1 MIFCDIMK
9 FNKIFLFTL
18 ILLAALSVSAVSAE
32 SFDNNTASGV
42 IVSEQNSEE
51 VISASEPLADTNQ
64 IVTNNVEEITP
75 LSDGNS
81 STDSN
86 GTTDD
91 TNSSTDSN
99 GTTDDTN
106 SSTDGNGTTPDG
118 NGSTDDNKTTPDNS
132 TNVTNSSI
140 ISGDISLFYK
150 NGTKFT
156 AIFLDADGNPII
168 NQNITFVINGV
179 SYNRTTDANGTATI
193 SINLAA
199 GDYIIESKNPFT
211 NESVKNNVTVIST
224 INTADI
230 IKFYRNGTQY
240 YATFVD
246 GQGNV
251 LVNQTVKF
259 NINGVFYNRTTN
271 ASGVAKL
278 NINLYPGNYVITAYN
293 PINNEAIA
301 SNVTVLSTING
312 SDIKKYVKNATQYIV
327 TLVDGQGN
335 ALVNQTVKLNI
346 NGVFYNRTTNAN
358 GTVNFNINLNP
369 GNYTITVY
377 NPETEEESSNNV
389 LVLSRLVT
397 KDIAVDY
404 QAGGKYSVT
413 LVDEQG
419 NALVNKTVRL
429 NINGVF
435 YNRTTDANG
444 TAYLNINL
452 IPGDYVCSAYYD
464 DLVTSSKVTVNKIAA
479 SVSILTPT
487 VKSGDY
493 YKAKITE
500 KASGK
505 AIVGQ
510 LVVFIWNGSAYG
522 GYSDSEGVAKVKIG
536 LPAGSYQL
544 ITGIQ
549 TSKWYQNIVV
559 YNTLTVTA

>member
-1 MIFCDIMK
+1 MYNIYYIIEKIMIFCDIMK

-32 SFDNNTASGV
+32 SFDNNTASDV

-64 IVTNNVEEITP
+64 IVTNDVEEITP
-75 LSDGNS
+75 LSGG
-81 STDSN
+81 N

-91 TNSSTDSN
+91 T
-99 GTTDDTN
+99 
-106 SSTDGNGTTPDG
+106 
-118 NGSTDDNKTTPDNS
+118 NGSTDDNKTAPDGNES
-132 TNVTNSSI
+132 NVTNSSV
-140 ISGDISLFYK
+140 ISDDLSLFYK

-271 ASGVAKL
+271 ASGVARL
-278 NINLYPGNYVITAYN
+278 NINLNPGSYIITAYN

-301 SNVTVLSTING
+301 SNVTVVSTING

-327 TLVDGQGN
+327 NLVDGQGN
-335 ALVNQTVKLNI
+335 ALVNKTVRLNI

-358 GTVNFNINLNP
+358 GTINFNINLNP

-479 SVSILTPT
+479 NVSILTPT

-500 KASGK
+500 KASDK

-510 LVVFIWNGSAYG
+510 LVVFIWNGSSYG
-522 GYSDSEGVAKVKIG
+522 GYSDSEGIAKVKIG
-536 LPAGSYQL
+536 LPVGSYQL

-549 TSKWYQNIVV
+549 SSNWYQNIVV
-559 YNTLTVTA
+559 YNTLKVTA

>member
-32 SFDNNTASGV
+32 SFDNNTASDV
-42 IVSEQNSEE
+42 IVSEQNSKE
-51 VISASEPLADTNQ
+51 VISASEPLVDANQ
-64 IVTNNVEEITP
+64 IVTNDVEEITP
-75 LSDGNS
+75 LS
-81 STDSN
+81 DSN

-91 TNSSTDSN
+91 TN
-99 GTTDDTN
+99 
-106 SSTDGNGTTPDG
+106 
-118 NGSTDDNKTTPDNS
+118 GSTDDNKTAPDGNES
-132 TNVTNSSI
+132 NVTNSSV
-140 ISGDISLFYK
+140 ISDDLSLFYK

-168 NQNITFVINGV
+168 NQTITFIINGI
-179 SYNRTTDANGTATI
+179 SYNRTTDANGSATI
-193 SINLAA
+193 AINLAA
-199 GDYIIESKNPFT
+199 GKYVIESKNPVT
-211 NESVKNNVTVIST
+211 NESVKNNITVIST
-224 INTADI
+224 INTGSI
-230 IKFYRNGTQY
+230 IKFYKNGTQY

-251 LVNQTVKF
+251 LVNKTVKF

-278 NINLYPGNYVITAYN
+278 NINLNSGKYIITAYN

-312 SDIKKYVKNATQYIV
+312 SDIKKHVKNATQYIV

-335 ALVNQTVKLNI
+335 VLVNKTVRLNI
-346 NGVFYNRTTNAN
+346 NGVFYNHTTNAN
-358 GTVNFNINLNP
+358 GTINFNINLDP

-377 NPETEEESSNNV
+377 NPETKEESSNNV
-389 LVLSRLVT
+389 LVLARLVT
-397 KDIAVDY
+397 KDITVDY
-404 QAGGKYSVT
+404 QAGGKYSVI
-413 LVDEQG
+413 LVDEQSK
-419 NALVNKTVRL
+419 ALANKVVKL

-452 IPGDYVCSAYYD
+452 IPGSYVCSAYYD

-479 SVSILTPT
+479 NVSILTPT

-500 KASGK
+500 KASDK

-510 LVVFIWNGSAYG
+510 LVVFIWNGSSYG
-522 GYSDSEGVAKVKIG
+522 GYSDSEGIAKVKIG
-536 LPAGSYQL
+536 LPVGSYQL

-549 TSKWYQNIVV
+549 SSNWYQNIVV
-559 YNTLTVTA
+559 YNTLKVTA